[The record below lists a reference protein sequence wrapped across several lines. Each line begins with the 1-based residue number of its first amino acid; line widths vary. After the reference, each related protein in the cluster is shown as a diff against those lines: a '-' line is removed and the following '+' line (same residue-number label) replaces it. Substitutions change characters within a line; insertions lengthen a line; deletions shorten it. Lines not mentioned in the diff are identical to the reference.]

1 MTGKNQKKQE
11 EDYLNFDEESDS
23 EYMADSLLTPADGEI
38 EAAIQEEEKKSD
50 ENYEKYLRALA
61 DLENFKKRAAKEK
74 QDTIKYGNEALI
86 KDLLPIIDGMDRAL
100 AYSEQSDDFA
110 SFKEGLQ
117 MLQEQLC
124 RCLEK
129 HGVEAVDALDQ
140 PFDPYLHEALMMVE
154 SADHEANHVVTQMEK
169 GYLLNGRLI
178 RPAKVC
184 VCKK

>member
-1 MTGKNQKKQE
+1 MTRKTKDKLE
-11 EDYLNFDEESDS
+11 EDYLDLDEGSREETATDS
-23 EYMADSLLTPADGEI
+23 ILVPDDGETGQTI
-38 EAAIQEEEKKSD
+38 HGQEEKSA
-50 ENYEKYLRALA
+50 ENYEKYVRAVA

-86 KDLLPIIDGMDRAL
+86 KDLLPIVDGMDRAL
-100 AYSEQSDDFA
+100 EYSEQSDDFT

-117 MLQEQLC
+117 MLQGQLC

-129 HGVEAVDALDQ
+129 HGVEAVDALNR
-140 PFDPYLHEALMMVE
+140 PFDPHLHEALMMVE
-154 SADHEANHVVTQMEK
+154 STDHEANHVVNQMEK
-169 GYLLNGRLI
+169 GYLLHGRLI